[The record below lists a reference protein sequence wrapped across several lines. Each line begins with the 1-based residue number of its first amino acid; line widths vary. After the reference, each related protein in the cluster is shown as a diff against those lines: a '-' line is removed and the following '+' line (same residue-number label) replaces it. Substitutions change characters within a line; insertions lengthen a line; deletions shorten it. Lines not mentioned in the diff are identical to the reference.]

1 MGALHIDFFDAVTGY
16 TIATSKVIVNLYIK
30 RKKKM
35 NDPSSLIEM
44 RNVVYPIT
52 LIGDHN
58 VKIGEFDIS
67 ITSKFK

>member
-1 MGALHIDFFDAVTGY
+1 MGALQIDFFDAVTGY

-30 RKKKM
+30 RKKKA
-35 NDPSSLIEM
+35 NDPSPLIEM

-58 VKIGEFDIS
+58 VKIGEFEIT
-67 ITSKFK
+67 ITS